1 MQIKTTCRFQLT
13 SVRKHIIKNKQPGSA
28 RWYTSV
34 IPALR
39 RQKEEHKFKGSLD
52 YVTLFERK
60 REREREKERERTQNC
75 WPEYRKRNPY
85 TVLDF

>member
-39 RQKEEHKFKGSLD
+39 RQKEDHKFKGSLD

-60 REREREKERERTQNC
+60 REREGERKNSELLARIQEKEPLYSVGFLVN
-75 WPEYRKRNPY
+75 
-85 TVLDF
+85 